1 MNTTET
7 ITLETKPKSDVV
19 AMSTASQLDYMA
31 IVKSNAS
38 RKSSNGFT
46 MATNKGK
53 VSLLTAC
60 IDEVRSLLGFDKVN
74 AEGEKTRI
82 PVEHV
87 EKLKEAINLLLSSEL
102 QAMVNDAQAIGANIR
117 TRRNYLAPKFNDDK
131 GQFTVDLKSSWTS
144 AKEQAMNSGNYKMG
158 ITIALENAKKR
169 EKQLLSS
176 GKYTEEQLAKTRR
189 AIRIAS
195 AQLEK
200 LNATK

>member
-1 MNTTET
+1 MA
-7 ITLETKPKSDVV
+7 SDEEPNGKRNRS
-19 AMSTASQLDYMA
+19 ST
-31 IVKSNAS
+31 
-38 RKSSNGFT
+38 
-46 MATNKGK
+46 
-53 VSLLTAC
+53 
-60 IDEVRSLLGFDKVN
+60 DEKEALGNDTFQDSKM
-74 AEGEKTRI
+74 EGEF
-82 PVEHV
+82 
-87 EKLKEAINLLLSSEL
+87 
-102 QAMVNDAQAIGANIR
+102 DAQAIGANIR